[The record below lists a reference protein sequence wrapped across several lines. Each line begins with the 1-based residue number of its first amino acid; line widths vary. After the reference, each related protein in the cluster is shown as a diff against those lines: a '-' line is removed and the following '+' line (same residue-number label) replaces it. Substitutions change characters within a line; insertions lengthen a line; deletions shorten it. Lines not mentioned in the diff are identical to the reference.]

1 MDNVI
6 DKLLLEWSWRCEKGY
21 PDINNPKDIKIL
33 GEIFNINLAE
43 VKSYNDLS
51 TDARTVATT
60 IVNALGLT
68 TKDVKYSS
76 KNRFTVVAPL
86 GIRRKDLIEK
96 LQKQAQTLGIQRDHT
111 LSTSSIGGFVH
122 TNTGVQIIFK
132 DSVTASLGAA
142 GKENEAFF
150 TAKLNSFLEEGPK
163 TVILKSDVKEITIQ
177 NVVKVEDISKPED
190 KSAKADVLLHTE
202 AGKVPLSIK
211 EDGPFRWAS
220 AMTTFREMLEQFVQK
235 GLKGDITGV
244 RLVQDVNKPALLLMQ
259 DSKGKP
265 YSKIYIVDFP
275 LLEENL
281 EYYLFGSDEA
291 KVVQRSFTD
300 NDFLEQDNTV
310 IVNCTNLFTETEE
323 VPEEYLP
330 IIRLERNATHATSTT
345 NPTRRGIQLRIVP
358 MFLKNEGERSNTLTL
373 NWKTDILQK

>member
-21 PDINNPKDIKIL
+21 PDINNKKDLKIL
-33 GEIFNINLAE
+33 EEIFDISLTE
-43 VKSYNDLS
+43 VKGYNDLS
-51 TDARTVATT
+51 TDAKTVATT
-60 IVNALGLT
+60 VVNALGLT

-76 KNRFTVVAPL
+76 KNRFIVVAPL
-86 GIRRKDLIEK
+86 GMRRKDLIEE

-163 TVILKSDVKEITIQ
+163 TVILKSDVKEIKIQ
-177 NVVKVEDISKPED
+177 NVVRAEDISRPED
-190 KSAKADVLLHTE
+190 KSAKADVLLHTNT
-202 AGKVPLSIK
+202 GNVPLSLK

-220 AMTTFREMLEQFVQK
+220 AMKTFREVLEIFVQK
-235 GLKGDITGV
+235 GLEGHITGV
-244 RLVQDVNKPALLLMQ
+244 KLVQDVNKPALLLMQ
-259 DSKGKP
+259 DSKGNP

-275 LLEENL
+275 ILEENL

-300 NDFLEQDNTV
+300 NDFSEQDNT
-310 IVNCTNLFTETEE
+310 IIINCTNLFTETEE